1 MRSKVCYELF
11 FLGLIIG
18 TEDYLQRQEAAGRER
33 GSEARCGDAV
43 EGQREL
49 SKWGCVWGSKGTF

>member
-1 MRSKVCYELF
+1 MRNKVCYELF

-33 GSEARCGDAV
+33 GSGEAWRCGGRLERLKQV
-43 EGQREL
+43 GLCLGE
-49 SKWGCVWGSKGTF
+49 